1 MSTNIDI
8 DQKILREAGQLS
20 GIFSEK
26 ALVHQALLEF
36 IANRRRLGLGEL
48 KGSNLIDE
56 DYDYKTFRSRFQ
68 ATRELDAGDSKS

>member
-20 GIFSEK
+20 GICSEK

-68 ATRELDAGDSKS
+68 AMRELDAGDSKS